1 VAVSL
6 TSVLDCAGSGEQTL
20 SVTFS
25 TCSGDPGFLQPM
37 RRNLLFLLS
46 LPLFV
51 TPAAAQ
57 ERRDHERARAALEAG
72 EIRPLAE
79 VLADAERRFLG
90 RVIEAELDRDD
101 GQWLYELK
109 FLPPNGRMFAVEV
122 DAASGSVIRTRGP
135 VQRR

>member
-1 VAVSL
+1 MVVLGVA
-6 TSVLDCAGSGEQTL
+6 AFG
-20 SVTFS
+20 
-25 TCSGDPGFLQPM
+25 
-37 RRNLLFLLS
+37 
-46 LPLFV
+46 

-72 EIRPLAE
+72 EIRPLSE
-79 VLADAERRFLG
+79 VLADVERRFLG

-109 FLPPNGRMFAVEV
+109 LLPPNGRMFTLEV
-122 DAASGSVIRTRGP
+122 DASTGAVIRTRGP